1 MGREDGRWCG
11 AGRRRFGKLTRTR
24 AAHCARPVLAPQVPR
39 PDGKTDNLG
48 LAVLD
53 EPASTQSDPTVLT
66 LQLRAV
72 SKASGTQ
79 PMLVR
84 SVEHAEKDPKAIT
97 GWIASIADLH
107 RHKPAP
113 SVRYS
118 RPMPDI
124 EQLMQIWPAP
134 IEELLEQNPLP
145 DADISLDLPSYVRM
159 VTRHRLPTSRP
170 TVPCRLPPSSSS
182 LSSLSP
188 LFSSSFPLS
197 QPALASSPCLT
208 PLATR
213 RSPPPGVC
221 DARHPRARQ
230 ADRGVARP
238 FHPLLRLQGQCPLPA
253 ADLCR
258 AAVGRVWQRWRRRR
272 RRFPRPGGG
281 HGQPVRNLLSTAPP
295 EHRSS

>member
-1 MGREDGRWCG
+1 VLGVGG
-11 AGRRRFGKLTRTR
+11 VGGGSSTAGTVPEGLYDPNEHADLPVSAEIKELFQYITRYKPHNIELETKM
-24 AAHCARPVLAPQVPR
+24 RPFIPDYIPAVGDIDPFIKVPR

-159 VTRHRLPTSRP
+159 VCAMLDIPVHGKLTEALH
-170 TVPCRLPPSSSS
+170 V
-182 LSSLSP
+182 
-188 LFSSSFPLS
+188 LFTLYSDFKANVHFQQQISAEQQSVEFGS
-197 QPALASSPCLT
+197 
-208 PLATR
+208 
-213 RSPPPGVC
+213 
-221 DARHPRARQ
+221 
-230 ADRGVARP
+230 
-238 FHPLLRLQGQCPLPA
+238 
-253 ADLCR
+253 
-258 AAVGRVWQRWRRRR
+258 
-272 RRFPRPGGG
+272 GGG
-281 HGQPVRNLLSTAPP
+281 GGGGGFRDP
-295 EHRSS
+295 EEAMASPSGIS